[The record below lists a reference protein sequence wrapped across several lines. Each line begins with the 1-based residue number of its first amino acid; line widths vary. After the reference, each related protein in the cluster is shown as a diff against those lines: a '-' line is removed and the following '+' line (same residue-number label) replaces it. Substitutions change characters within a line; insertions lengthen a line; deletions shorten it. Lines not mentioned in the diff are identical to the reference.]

1 MSDAK
6 KSARRA
12 LLEQPKHG
20 WEVMDA
26 GEREAC
32 LSFNEEYK
40 RFIDRAKTERETVDY
55 AVEAAEAAG
64 FRPYKRGDALKPG
77 DRIYQ
82 VNRGKAVA
90 LIVIGER
97 DVHDGI
103 NISGAHIDSPRI
115 DLKMSPL
122 YEDHEIAFFK
132 THYYGGIKKYHWVNI
147 PLELRGVIAL
157 KDGSVVKVSIGDKPD
172 DPIFIINDLLIHLAG
187 DQMKK
192 GASEVVPAESMNA
205 IVGTLP
211 DPDDEGGDRVK
222 LAVLGMLNEMY
233 GITEADFHSAELSL
247 VPAMNAR
254 DVGLDRSLIAA
265 YGHDDRVC
273 AFDSLKAILDTKAPH
288 KTAMC
293 LLVDKEEV
301 GSTGVSGA
309 HCRWFDTLCEDLC
322 DEFGVKLREC
332 FEKSFCLSNDVAAAY
347 DPNYPQPFD
356 PHNSPSLNYGLGIA
370 KYTGSRGKSGASD
383 ASAELVARVRSMFD
397 DAGVLW
403 QMAPLGAVDAGG
415 GGTIAGITA
424 ERNIDTIDAGVPL
437 LSMHS
442 PYEIIAKVDNYMSY
456 KGMLAVFAEK

>member
-1 MSDAK
+1 MADKQSP
-6 KSARRA
+6 RRA
-12 LLEQPKHG
+12 LLEKAVNG
-20 WEVMDA
+20 YEVISDA
-26 GEREAC
+26 DRQAC
-32 LSFNEEYK
+32 QAFNEEYK
-40 RFIDRAKTERETVDY
+40 RFIDAAKTERETVDY
-55 AVEAAEAAG
+55 AVTAAQAAG
-64 FRPYKRGDALKPG
+64 FRPYRRGDALEPG

-82 VNRGKAVA
+82 VNRGKAIA
-90 LIVIGER
+90 LMVIGER

-122 YEDHEIAFFK
+122 YEDHEIAYFK
-132 THYYGGIKKYHWVNI
+132 THYYGGIKKYQWVNI

-157 KDGSVVKVSIGDKPD
+157 KDGSVVKVSIGAKPE

-187 DQMKK
+187 EQMKK

-205 IVGTLP
+205 IVGTIP
-211 DPDDEGGDRVK
+211 DPDDDGGERVK
-222 LAVLGMLNEMY
+222 LAVMGIINEMY

-254 DVGLDRSLIAA
+254 DVGFDRSLIAA
-265 YGHDDRVC
+265 YGHDDRIC
-273 AFDSLKAILDTKAPH
+273 AFDSLRAILDTVSPA

-293 LLVDKEEV
+293 LLVDKEEI

-309 HCRWFDTLCEDLC
+309 NCRWFDTLCEDVC
-322 DEFGVKLREC
+322 EGFGVKLREC
-332 FEKSFCLSNDVAAAY
+332 FERSFCLSNDVAAAF

-356 PHNSPSLNYGLGIA
+356 VHNSPKLNYGLGIA

-383 ASAELVARVRSMFD
+383 ASAELVARVRNMFD
-397 DAGVLW
+397 GAGVLW

-424 ERNIDTIDAGVPL
+424 VRNIDTIDAGVPL

-442 PYEIIAKVDNYMSY
+442 PYEIIAKLDNYMSY
-456 KGMLAVFAEK
+456 KGMLAVFAER

>member
-1 MSDAK
+1 MADKQSP
-6 KSARRA
+6 RRA
-12 LLEQPKHG
+12 LLEKAVNG
-20 WEVMDA
+20 YEVISDA
-26 GEREAC
+26 DRQAC
-32 LSFNEEYK
+32 QAFNEEYK
-40 RFIDRAKTERETVDY
+40 RFIDAAKTERETVDY
-55 AVEAAEAAG
+55 AVAAAQAAG
-64 FRPYKRGDALKPG
+64 FRPYRRGDALKPG

-82 VNRGKAVA
+82 VNRGKAIA
-90 LIVIGER
+90 LMVIGER

-122 YEDHEIAFFK
+122 YEDHETAYFK
-132 THYYGGIKKYHWVNI
+132 THYYGGIKKYQWVNI

-157 KDGSVVKVSIGDKPD
+157 KDGSVVKVSIGAKPE

-187 DQMKK
+187 EQMKK

-205 IVGTLP
+205 IVGTIP
-211 DPDDEGGDRVK
+211 DPDDDGGERVK
-222 LAVLGMLNEMY
+222 LAVMGIINEMY

-254 DVGLDRSLIAA
+254 DVGFDRSLIAA
-265 YGHDDRVC
+265 YGHDDRIC
-273 AFDSLKAILDTKAPH
+273 AFDSLRAILDTVSPA

-293 LLVDKEEV
+293 LLVDKEEI

-309 HCRWFDTLCEDLC
+309 NCRWFDTLCEDVC
-322 DEFGVKLREC
+322 EGFGVKLREC
-332 FEKSFCLSNDVAAAY
+332 FERSFCLSNDVAAAF

-356 PHNSPSLNYGLGIA
+356 VHNSPKLNYGLGIA

-383 ASAELVARVRSMFD
+383 ASAELVARVRNMFD
-397 DAGVLW
+397 GAGVLW

-424 ERNIDTIDAGVPL
+424 VRNIDTIDAGVPL
-437 LSMHS
+437 LSMHA
-442 PYEIIAKVDNYMSY
+442 PYEIIAKLDNYMSY
-456 KGMLAVFAEK
+456 KGMLAVFAER

>member
-1 MSDAK
+1 MADKQSP
-6 KSARRA
+6 RRA
-12 LLEQPKHG
+12 LLEKAVNG
-20 WEVMDA
+20 YEVISDA
-26 GEREAC
+26 DRQAC
-32 LSFNEEYK
+32 QAFNEEYK
-40 RFIDRAKTERETVDY
+40 RCIDAAKTERETVDY
-55 AVEAAEAAG
+55 AVAAAQAAG
-64 FRPYKRGDALKPG
+64 FRPYRRGDALKPG

-82 VNRGKAVA
+82 VNRGKAIA
-90 LIVIGER
+90 LMVIGER

-122 YEDHEIAFFK
+122 YEDHEIAYFK
-132 THYYGGIKKYHWVNI
+132 THYYGGIKKYQWVNI

-157 KDGSVVKVSIGDKPD
+157 KDGSVVKVSIGAKPE

-187 DQMKK
+187 EQMKK

-205 IVGTLP
+205 IVGTIP
-211 DPDDEGGDRVK
+211 DPDDDGGERVK
-222 LAVLGMLNEMY
+222 LAVMGIINEMY

-254 DVGLDRSLIAA
+254 DVGFDRSLIAA
-265 YGHDDRVC
+265 YGHDDRIC
-273 AFDSLKAILDTKAPH
+273 AFDSLRAILDTVSPA

-293 LLVDKEEV
+293 LLVDKEEI

-309 HCRWFDTLCEDLC
+309 NCRWFDTLCEDVC
-322 DEFGVKLREC
+322 EGFGVKLREC
-332 FEKSFCLSNDVAAAY
+332 FERSFCLSNDVAAAF

-356 PHNSPSLNYGLGIA
+356 VHNSPKLNYGLGIA

-383 ASAELVARVRSMFD
+383 ASAELVARVRNMFD
-397 DAGVLW
+397 GAGVLW

-424 ERNIDTIDAGVPL
+424 VRNIDTIDAGVPL

-442 PYEIIAKVDNYMSY
+442 PYEIIAKLDNYMSY
-456 KGMLAVFAEK
+456 KGMLAVFAER

>member
-1 MSDAK
+1 MADKQSP
-6 KSARRA
+6 RRA
-12 LLEQPKHG
+12 LLEKAVNG
-20 WEVMDA
+20 YEVISDA
-26 GEREAC
+26 DRQAC
-32 LSFNEEYK
+32 QAFNEEYK
-40 RFIDRAKTERETVDY
+40 RFIDAAKTERETVDY
-55 AVEAAEAAG
+55 AVAAAQAAG
-64 FRPYKRGDALKPG
+64 FRPYRRGDALKPG

-82 VNRGKAVA
+82 VNRGKAIA
-90 LIVIGER
+90 LMVIGER

-122 YEDHEIAFFK
+122 YEDHEIAYFK
-132 THYYGGIKKYHWVNI
+132 THYYGGIKKYQWVNI

-157 KDGSVVKVSIGDKPD
+157 KDGSVVKVSIGAKPE

-187 DQMKK
+187 EQMKK

-205 IVGTLP
+205 IVGTIP
-211 DPDDEGGDRVK
+211 DPDDDGGERVK
-222 LAVLGMLNEMY
+222 LAVMGIINEMY
-233 GITEADFHSAELSL
+233 GITEDDFHSAELSL

-254 DVGLDRSLIAA
+254 DVGFDRSLIAA
-265 YGHDDRVC
+265 YGHDDRIC
-273 AFDSLKAILDTKAPH
+273 AFDSLRAILDTVSPA

-293 LLVDKEEV
+293 LLVDKEEI

-309 HCRWFDTLCEDLC
+309 NCRWFDTLCEDVC
-322 DEFGVKLREC
+322 EGFGVKLREC
-332 FEKSFCLSNDVAAAY
+332 FERSFCLSNDVAAAF

-356 PHNSPSLNYGLGIA
+356 VHNSPKLNYGLGIA

-383 ASAELVARVRSMFD
+383 ASAELVARVRNMFD
-397 DAGVLW
+397 GAGVLW

-424 ERNIDTIDAGVPL
+424 VRNIDTIDAGVPL

-442 PYEIIAKVDNYMSY
+442 PYEIIAKLDNYMSY
-456 KGMLAVFAEK
+456 KGMLAVFAER

>member
-1 MSDAK
+1 MADKQSP
-6 KSARRA
+6 RRA
-12 LLEQPKHG
+12 LLEKAVNG
-20 WEVMDA
+20 YEVISDA
-26 GEREAC
+26 DRQAC
-32 LSFNEEYK
+32 QAFNEEYK
-40 RFIDRAKTERETVDY
+40 RFIDAAKTERETVDY
-55 AVEAAEAAG
+55 AVAAAQAAG
-64 FRPYKRGDALKPG
+64 FRPYRRGDALKPG

-82 VNRGKAVA
+82 VNRGKAIA
-90 LIVIGER
+90 LMVIGER

-122 YEDHEIAFFK
+122 YEDHEIAYFK
-132 THYYGGIKKYHWVNI
+132 THYYGGIKKYQWVNI

-157 KDGSVVKVSIGDKPD
+157 KDGSVIKVSIGAKPE

-187 DQMKK
+187 EQMKK

-205 IVGTLP
+205 IVGTIP
-211 DPDDEGGDRVK
+211 DPDDDGGERVK
-222 LAVLGMLNEMY
+222 LAVMGIINEMY

-254 DVGLDRSLIAA
+254 DVGFDRSLIAA
-265 YGHDDRVC
+265 YGHDDRIC
-273 AFDSLKAILDTKAPH
+273 AFDSLRAILDTVSPA

-293 LLVDKEEV
+293 LLVDKEEI

-309 HCRWFDTLCEDLC
+309 NCRWFDTLCEDVC
-322 DEFGVKLREC
+322 EGFGVKLREC
-332 FEKSFCLSNDVAAAY
+332 FERSFCLSNDVAAAF

-356 PHNSPSLNYGLGIA
+356 VHNSPKLNYGLGIA
-370 KYTGSRGKSGASD
+370 KYTGSRGKIGASD
-383 ASAELVARVRSMFD
+383 ASAELVARVRNMFD
-397 DAGVLW
+397 GAGVLW

-424 ERNIDTIDAGVPL
+424 VRNIDTIDAGVPL

-442 PYEIIAKVDNYMSY
+442 PYEIIAKLDNYMSY
-456 KGMLAVFAEK
+456 KGMLAVFAER

>member
-1 MSDAK
+1 MADKQSP
-6 KSARRA
+6 RRA
-12 LLEQPKHG
+12 LLEKAVNG
-20 WEVMDA
+20 YEVISDVD
-26 GEREAC
+26 RQAC
-32 LSFNEEYK
+32 QAFNEEYK
-40 RFIDRAKTERETVDY
+40 RFIDAAKTERETVDY
-55 AVEAAEAAG
+55 AVAAAQAAG
-64 FRPYKRGDALKPG
+64 FRPYRRGDALKPG

-82 VNRGKAVA
+82 VNRGKAIA
-90 LIVIGER
+90 LMVIGER

-122 YEDHEIAFFK
+122 YEDHEIAYFK
-132 THYYGGIKKYHWVNI
+132 THYYGGIKKYQWVNI

-157 KDGSVVKVSIGDKPD
+157 KDGSVVKVSIGAKPE

-187 DQMKK
+187 EQMKK

-205 IVGTLP
+205 IVGTIP
-211 DPDDEGGDRVK
+211 DPDDDGGERVK
-222 LAVLGMLNEMY
+222 LAVMGIINEMY

-254 DVGLDRSLIAA
+254 DVGFDRSLIAA
-265 YGHDDRVC
+265 YGHDDRIC
-273 AFDSLKAILDTKAPH
+273 AFDSLRAILDTVSPA

-293 LLVDKEEV
+293 LLVDKEEI

-309 HCRWFDTLCEDLC
+309 NCRWFDTLCEDVC
-322 DEFGVKLREC
+322 EGFGVKLREC
-332 FEKSFCLSNDVAAAY
+332 FERSFCLSNDVAAAF

-356 PHNSPSLNYGLGIA
+356 VHNSPKLNYGLGIA

-383 ASAELVARVRSMFD
+383 ASAELVARVRNMFD
-397 DAGVLW
+397 GAGVLW

-424 ERNIDTIDAGVPL
+424 VRNIDTIDAGVPL

-442 PYEIIAKVDNYMSY
+442 PYEIIAKLDNYMSY
-456 KGMLAVFAEK
+456 KGMLAVFAER

>member
-1 MSDAK
+1 MADKQSP
-6 KSARRA
+6 RRA
-12 LLEQPKHG
+12 LLEKAVNG
-20 WEVMDA
+20 YEVISDA
-26 GEREAC
+26 DRQAC
-32 LSFNEEYK
+32 QAFNEEYK
-40 RFIDRAKTERETVDY
+40 RFIDAAKTERETVDY
-55 AVEAAEAAG
+55 AVAAAQAAG
-64 FRPYKRGDALKPG
+64 FRPYRRGDALKPG

-82 VNRGKAVA
+82 VNRGKAIA
-90 LIVIGER
+90 LMVIGER

-122 YEDHEIAFFK
+122 YEDHEIAYFK
-132 THYYGGIKKYHWVNI
+132 THYYGGIKKYQWVNI

-157 KDGSVVKVSIGDKPD
+157 KDGSVVKVSIGAKPE

-187 DQMKK
+187 EQMKK

-205 IVGTLP
+205 IVGTIP
-211 DPDDEGGDRVK
+211 DPDDDGGERVK
-222 LAVLGMLNEMY
+222 LAVMGIINEMY

-254 DVGLDRSLIAA
+254 DVGFDRSLIAA
-265 YGHDDRVC
+265 YGHDDRIC
-273 AFDSLKAILDTKAPH
+273 AFDSLRAILDTVSPA

-293 LLVDKEEV
+293 LLVDKEEI

-309 HCRWFDTLCEDLC
+309 NCRWFDTLCEDIC
-322 DEFGVKLREC
+322 EGFGVKLREC
-332 FEKSFCLSNDVAAAY
+332 FEKSFCLSNDVAAAF

-356 PHNSPSLNYGLGIA
+356 VHNSPKLNYGLGIA

-383 ASAELVARVRSMFD
+383 ASAELVARVRNMFD
-397 DAGVLW
+397 GAGVLW

-424 ERNIDTIDAGVPL
+424 VRNIDTIDAGVPL

-442 PYEIIAKVDNYMSY
+442 PYEIIAKLDNYMSY
-456 KGMLAVFAEK
+456 KGMLAVFAER

>member
-1 MSDAK
+1 MADKQSP
-6 KSARRA
+6 RRA
-12 LLEQPKHG
+12 LLEKAVNG
-20 WEVMDA
+20 YEVISDA
-26 GEREAC
+26 DRQAC
-32 LSFNEEYK
+32 QAFNEEYK
-40 RFIDRAKTERETVDY
+40 RFIDAAKTERETVDY
-55 AVEAAEAAG
+55 AVAAAQAAG
-64 FRPYKRGDALKPG
+64 FRSYRRGDALKPG

-82 VNRGKAVA
+82 VNRGKAIA
-90 LIVIGER
+90 LMVIGER

-122 YEDHEIAFFK
+122 YEDHEIAYFK
-132 THYYGGIKKYHWVNI
+132 THYYGGIKKYQWVNI

-157 KDGSVVKVSIGDKPD
+157 KDGSVVKVSIGAKPE

-187 DQMKK
+187 EQMKK

-205 IVGTLP
+205 IVGTIP
-211 DPDDEGGDRVK
+211 DPDDDGGERVK
-222 LAVLGMLNEMY
+222 LAVMGIINEMY

-254 DVGLDRSLIAA
+254 DVGFDRSLIAA
-265 YGHDDRVC
+265 YGHDDRIC
-273 AFDSLKAILDTKAPH
+273 AFDSLRAILDTVSPA

-293 LLVDKEEV
+293 LLVDKEEI

-309 HCRWFDTLCEDLC
+309 NCRWFDTLCEDVC
-322 DEFGVKLREC
+322 EGFGVKLREC
-332 FEKSFCLSNDVAAAY
+332 FERSFCLSNDVAAAF

-356 PHNSPSLNYGLGIA
+356 VHNSPKLNYGLGIA

-383 ASAELVARVRSMFD
+383 ASAELVARVRNMFD
-397 DAGVLW
+397 GAGVLW

-424 ERNIDTIDAGVPL
+424 VRNIDTIDAGVPL

-442 PYEIIAKVDNYMSY
+442 PYEIIAKLDNYMSY
-456 KGMLAVFAEK
+456 KGLLAVFAER

>member
-1 MSDAK
+1 MADKQSP
-6 KSARRA
+6 RRA
-12 LLEQPKHG
+12 LLEKAVNG
-20 WEVMDA
+20 YEVISDA
-26 GEREAC
+26 DRQAC
-32 LSFNEEYK
+32 QAFNEEYK
-40 RFIDRAKTERETVDY
+40 RFIDAAKTERETVDY
-55 AVEAAEAAG
+55 AVAAAQAAG
-64 FRPYKRGDALKPG
+64 FRPYRRGDALKPG

-82 VNRGKAVA
+82 VNRGKAIA
-90 LIVIGER
+90 LMVIGER

-122 YEDHEIAFFK
+122 YEDHGIAYFK
-132 THYYGGIKKYHWVNI
+132 THYYGGIKKYQWVNI

-157 KDGSVVKVSIGDKPD
+157 KDGSVVKVSIGAKPE

-187 DQMKK
+187 EQMKK

-205 IVGTLP
+205 IVGTIP
-211 DPDDEGGDRVK
+211 DPDDDGGERVK
-222 LAVLGMLNEMY
+222 LAVMGIINEMY

-254 DVGLDRSLIAA
+254 DVGFDRSLIAA
-265 YGHDDRVC
+265 YGHDDRIC
-273 AFDSLKAILDTKAPH
+273 AFDSLRAILDTVSPA

-293 LLVDKEEV
+293 LLVDKEEI

-309 HCRWFDTLCEDLC
+309 NCRWFDTLCEDVC
-322 DEFGVKLREC
+322 EGFGVKLREC
-332 FEKSFCLSNDVAAAY
+332 FERSFCLSNDVAAAF

-356 PHNSPSLNYGLGIA
+356 VHNSPKLNYGLGIA

-383 ASAELVARVRSMFD
+383 ASAELVARVRNMFD
-397 DAGVLW
+397 GAGVLW

-424 ERNIDTIDAGVPL
+424 VRNIDTIDAGVPL

-442 PYEIIAKVDNYMSY
+442 PYEIIAKLDNYMSY
-456 KGMLAVFAEK
+456 KGMLAVFAER

>member
-1 MSDAK
+1 MADKQSP
-6 KSARRA
+6 RRA
-12 LLEQPKHG
+12 LLEKAVNG
-20 WEVMDA
+20 YEVISDA
-26 GEREAC
+26 DRQAC
-32 LSFNEEYK
+32 QAFNEEYK
-40 RFIDRAKTERETVDY
+40 RFIDAAKTERETVDY
-55 AVEAAEAAG
+55 AVAAAQAAG
-64 FRPYKRGDALKPG
+64 FRPYRRGDALKPG

-82 VNRGKAVA
+82 VNRGKAIA
-90 LIVIGER
+90 LMVIGER

-122 YEDHEIAFFK
+122 YEDHEIAYFK
-132 THYYGGIKKYHWVNI
+132 THYYGGIKKYQWVNI

-157 KDGSVVKVSIGDKPD
+157 KDGSVVKVSIGAKPE
-172 DPIFIINDLLIHLAG
+172 DPIFIINDLLIHLSG
-187 DQMKK
+187 EQMKK

-205 IVGTLP
+205 IVGTIP
-211 DPDDEGGDRVK
+211 DPDDDGGERVK
-222 LAVLGMLNEMY
+222 LAVMGIINEMY

-254 DVGLDRSLIAA
+254 DVGFDRSLIAA
-265 YGHDDRVC
+265 YGHDDRIC
-273 AFDSLKAILDTKAPH
+273 AFDSLRAILDTVSPA

-293 LLVDKEEV
+293 LLVDKEEI

-309 HCRWFDTLCEDLC
+309 NCRWFDTLCEDIC
-322 DEFGVKLREC
+322 EGFGVKLREC
-332 FEKSFCLSNDVAAAY
+332 FERSFCLSNDVAAAF

-356 PHNSPSLNYGLGIA
+356 VHNSPKLNYGLGIA

-383 ASAELVARVRSMFD
+383 ASAELVARVRNMFD
-397 DAGVLW
+397 GAGVLW

-424 ERNIDTIDAGVPL
+424 VRNIDTIDAGVPL

-442 PYEIIAKVDNYMSY
+442 PYEIIAKLDNYMSY
-456 KGMLAVFAEK
+456 KGMLAVFAER

>member
-1 MSDAK
+1 MADKQSP
-6 KSARRA
+6 RRA
-12 LLEQPKHG
+12 LLEKAVNG
-20 WEVMDA
+20 YEVISDA
-26 GEREAC
+26 DRQAC
-32 LSFNEEYK
+32 QAFNEEYK
-40 RFIDRAKTERETVDY
+40 RFIDAAKTERETVDY
-55 AVEAAEAAG
+55 AVAAAQAAG
-64 FRPYKRGDALKPG
+64 FRPYRRGDALKPG

-82 VNRGKAVA
+82 VNRGKAIA
-90 LIVIGER
+90 LMVIGER

-122 YEDHEIAFFK
+122 YEDHEIAYFK
-132 THYYGGIKKYHWVNI
+132 THYYGGIKKYQWVNI

-157 KDGSVVKVSIGDKPD
+157 KDGSVVKVSIGAKPE
-172 DPIFIINDLLIHLAG
+172 DPIFIINDLLIHLSG
-187 DQMKK
+187 EQMKK

-205 IVGTLP
+205 IVGTIP
-211 DPDDEGGDRVK
+211 DPDDDGGERVK
-222 LAVLGMLNEMY
+222 LAVMGIINEMY

-254 DVGLDRSLIAA
+254 DVGFDRSLIAA
-265 YGHDDRVC
+265 YGHDDRIC
-273 AFDSLKAILDTKAPH
+273 AFDSLRAILDTVSPA

-293 LLVDKEEV
+293 LLVDKEEI

-309 HCRWFDTLCEDLC
+309 NCRWFDTLCEDVC
-322 DEFGVKLREC
+322 EGFGVKLREC
-332 FEKSFCLSNDVAAAY
+332 FERSFCLSNDVAAAF

-356 PHNSPSLNYGLGIA
+356 VHNSPKLNYGLGIA

-383 ASAELVARVRSMFD
+383 ASAELVARVRNMFD
-397 DAGVLW
+397 GAGVLW

-424 ERNIDTIDAGVPL
+424 VRNIDTIDAGVPL

-442 PYEIIAKVDNYMSY
+442 PYEIIAKLDNYMSY
-456 KGMLAVFAEK
+456 KGMLAVFAER

>member
-1 MSDAK
+1 MADKQSP
-6 KSARRA
+6 RRA
-12 LLEQPKHG
+12 LLEKAVNG
-20 WEVMDA
+20 YEVISDA
-26 GEREAC
+26 DRQAC
-32 LSFNEEYK
+32 QAFNEEYK
-40 RFIDRAKTERETVDY
+40 RFIDAAKTERETVDY
-55 AVEAAEAAG
+55 AVAAAQAAG
-64 FRPYKRGDALKPG
+64 FCPYRRGDALKPG

-82 VNRGKAVA
+82 VNRGKAIA
-90 LIVIGER
+90 LMVIGER

-122 YEDHEIAFFK
+122 YEDHEIAYFK
-132 THYYGGIKKYHWVNI
+132 THYYGGIKKYQWVNI

-157 KDGSVVKVSIGDKPD
+157 KDGSVVKVSIGAKPE

-187 DQMKK
+187 EQMKK

-205 IVGTLP
+205 IVGTIP
-211 DPDDEGGDRVK
+211 DPDDDGGERVK
-222 LAVLGMLNEMY
+222 LAVMGIINEMY

-254 DVGLDRSLIAA
+254 DVGFDRSLIAA
-265 YGHDDRVC
+265 YGHDDRIC
-273 AFDSLKAILDTKAPH
+273 AFDSLRAILDTVSPA

-293 LLVDKEEV
+293 LLVDKEEI

-309 HCRWFDTLCEDLC
+309 NCRWFDTLCEDVC
-322 DEFGVKLREC
+322 EGFGVKLREC
-332 FEKSFCLSNDVAAAY
+332 FERSFCLSNDVAAAF

-356 PHNSPSLNYGLGIA
+356 VHNSPKLNYGLGIA

-383 ASAELVARVRSMFD
+383 ASAELVARVRNMFD
-397 DAGVLW
+397 GAGVLW

-424 ERNIDTIDAGVPL
+424 VRNIDTIDAGVPL

-442 PYEIIAKVDNYMSY
+442 PYEIIAKLDNYMSY
-456 KGMLAVFAEK
+456 KGMLAVFAER

>member
-1 MSDAK
+1 MADKQSP
-6 KSARRA
+6 RRA
-12 LLEQPKHG
+12 LLEKAVNG
-20 WEVMDA
+20 YEVISDA
-26 GEREAC
+26 DRQAC
-32 LSFNEEYK
+32 QAFNEEYK
-40 RFIDRAKTERETVDY
+40 RFIDAAKTERETVDY
-55 AVEAAEAAG
+55 AVAAAQAAG
-64 FRPYKRGDALKPG
+64 FRPYRRGDALKPG

-82 VNRGKAVA
+82 VNRGKAIA
-90 LIVIGER
+90 LMVIGER

-122 YEDHEIAFFK
+122 YEDHEIAYFK
-132 THYYGGIKKYHWVNI
+132 THYYGGIKKYQWVNI

-157 KDGSVVKVSIGDKPD
+157 KDGSVVKVSIGAKPE

-187 DQMKK
+187 EQMKK

-205 IVGTLP
+205 IVGTIP
-211 DPDDEGGDRVK
+211 DPDDDGGERVK
-222 LAVLGMLNEMY
+222 LAVMGIINEMY

-254 DVGLDRSLIAA
+254 DVGFDRSLIAA
-265 YGHDDRVC
+265 YGHDDRIC
-273 AFDSLKAILDTKAPH
+273 AFDSLRAILDTVSPA

-293 LLVDKEEV
+293 LLVDKEEI

-309 HCRWFDTLCEDLC
+309 NCRWFDTLCEDVC
-322 DEFGVKLREC
+322 EGFGVKLREC
-332 FEKSFCLSNDVAAAY
+332 FERSFCLSNDVAAAF

-356 PHNSPSLNYGLGIA
+356 VHNSPKLNYGLGIA

-383 ASAELVARVRSMFD
+383 ASAELVARVRNMFD
-397 DAGVLW
+397 GAGVLW

-424 ERNIDTIDAGVPL
+424 VRNIDTIDAGVPL

-442 PYEIIAKVDNYMSY
+442 PYEIIAKLDNYMSY
-456 KGMLAVFAEK
+456 KGMLAVFAER